1 MGQSARR
8 RHKTTAPPLS
18 LRQIRFCQ
26 LYADTGN
33 ATRSYIDAGFPHA
46 NENVAHSGAVRLL
59 RKDTIRRYIRQI
71 QTDAAEAVG
80 VTVEYLAR
88 GFKRAADVDPTR
100 LMGPDGEMLPPSEWP
115 EDVRQCITRFE
126 VEELSERVP
135 DPDRPGKKKKVA
147 VGTRWKVWLENKTEC
162 RKVLAQ
168 WKRMLAPDKGPK
180 DEGGDG
186 AGLDIE
192 LVARAAAVL
201 AAGGPGAVP
210 PGAAVVPQPGA
221 AGGSVPEPGG

>member
-1 MGQSARR
+1 MGQSARK
-8 RHKTTAPPLS
+8 RHKTPAPPLS
-18 LRQIRFCQ
+18 ARDVRFCQ
-26 LYADTGN
+26 LWVETGN
-33 ATRSYIDAGFPHA
+33 GTRSYIDAGFPHA

-59 RKDTIRRYIRQI
+59 RKDTIRRYIRKI
-71 QTDAAEAVG
+71 QTEAAEAAG

-115 EDVRQCITRFE
+115 DDVRQCITRFE
-126 VEELSERVP
+126 VEELTERVP
-135 DPDRPGKKKKVA
+135 DPDRPGRKKKVA

-180 DEGGDG
+180 DGEES
-186 AGLDIE
+186 ARDIDVE
-192 LVARAAAVL
+192 LVARAAAIV
-201 AAGGPGAVP
+201 AAGVGAVP
-210 PGAAVVPQPGA
+210 LGPAVVPEPGA
-221 AGGSVPEPGG
+221 AGAGVPEPRG